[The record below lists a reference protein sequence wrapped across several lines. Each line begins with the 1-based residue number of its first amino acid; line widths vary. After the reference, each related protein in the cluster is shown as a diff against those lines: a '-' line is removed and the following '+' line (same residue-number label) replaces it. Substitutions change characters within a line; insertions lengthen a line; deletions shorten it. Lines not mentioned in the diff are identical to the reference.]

1 MTPYLHPVSGALTL
15 LALVYAG
22 ALGLRLRTARRDRI
36 ALARRHARWAQLIY
50 VAVLASWAAGAASVL
65 FARPDLSAASSLH
78 FRSGTAMALL
88 LTGSAVTARLMRRGN
103 PTAREIHPWLGAAA
117 VLLAAAH
124 AVTGLQLTP

>member
-1 MTPYLHPVSGALTL
+1 MTPYLHPLTGALTL
-15 LALVYAG
+15 FALVYVG
-22 ALGLRLRTARRDRI
+22 ALGLRLRTGRRDRV
-36 ALARRHARWAQLIY
+36 ALALRHARWAELVY
-50 VAVLASWAAGAASVL
+50 GAVLVNWAAGAATVL
-65 FARPDLSAASSLH
+65 FARSDLTAASSLH

-88 LTGSAVTARLMRRGN
+88 LSGSAVTARLMHRGN